1 MQTREKN
8 QTQIQRTDPSFQL
21 QREELSS
28 NRKYVF
34 LLSIGE
40 WWSIFAIPR
49 RYQKK
54 RKKIERKREKKER
67 IFPVIIIP
75 YDKTSADITLS
86 GRNVLA
92 NVRISSEKERY
103 ERRLP
108 PGAILVTQIILLH
121 VTSTE
126 RKKRKSEWNKARER
140 EKEREREREGERV
153 KEKRKRKRRIWQ
165 SCFSAFRVSVP
176 RCCLVWKYV
185 IVSPR

>member
-54 RKKIERKREKKER
+54 RKKIEREREKKER
-67 IFPVIIIP
+67 IFLVIIIP

-103 ERRLP
+103 EDMSFAPRCHSRNTDYS
-108 PGAILVTQIILLH
+108 ITRYVNR
-121 VTSTE
+121 E
-126 RKKRKSEWNKARER
+126 EEEKKRVE
-140 EKEREREREGERV
+140 
-153 KEKRKRKRRIWQ
+153 
-165 SCFSAFRVSVP
+165 
-176 RCCLVWKYV
+176 
-185 IVSPR
+185 

>member
-1 MQTREKN
+1 MREKN
-8 QTQIQRTDPSFQL
+8 QTQTDPSKRRIIL
-21 QREELSS
+21 W
-28 NRKYVF
+28 RKYVF
-34 LLSIGE
+34 LSSIG
-40 WWSIFAIPR
+40 WSIFAIPR

-54 RKKIERKREKKER
+54 RKKREREKRKEEREGKKEKKER
-67 IFPVIIIP
+67 NFPGIIIP

-92 NVRISSEKERY
+92 NARISSEKERC

-140 EKEREREREGERV
+140 EKEREGERERERV
-153 KEKRKRKRRIWQ
+153 KEKRKRKRRTWQ

>member
-1 MQTREKN
+1 MIYIRNSTKISKEKEKEREREKEG
-8 QTQIQRTDPSFQL
+8 
-21 QREELSS
+21 RE
-28 NRKYVF
+28 RGK
-34 LLSIGE
+34 
-40 WWSIFAIPR
+40 
-49 RYQKK
+49 
-54 RKKIERKREKKER
+54 ERKKER
-67 IFPVIIIP
+67 IFPGIIIP

-92 NVRISSEKERY
+92 NARISSEKERC

-140 EKEREREREGERV
+140 EKEREGERERERV
-153 KEKRKRKRRIWQ
+153 KEKRKRKRRTWQ

-176 RCCLVWKYV
+176 RCCLV
-185 IVSPR
+185 

>member
-1 MQTREKN
+1 MIYIRNSTKISKEKEKEREREKEG
-8 QTQIQRTDPSFQL
+8 
-21 QREELSS
+21 RE
-28 NRKYVF
+28 RGK
-34 LLSIGE
+34 
-40 WWSIFAIPR
+40 
-49 RYQKK
+49 
-54 RKKIERKREKKER
+54 ERKKER
-67 IFPVIIIP
+67 IFPGIIIP

-92 NVRISSEKERY
+92 NARISSEKERC

-140 EKEREREREGERV
+140 EKEREGERERV
-153 KEKRKRKRRIWQ
+153 KEKRKRKRRTWQ

-176 RCCLVWKYV
+176 RCCLV
-185 IVSPR
+185 